1 MLQYIYTLILDLTKV
16 HMSESIL
23 TEKKKYSKIL
33 KDYYHFNTKNK
44 ATGLILLQDE
54 ASIDFLLDGLEVLSC
69 DFVIKTK
76 KQL

>member
-1 MLQYIYTLILDLTKV
+1 MVQCV
-16 HMSESIL
+16 HIKFSINTIIMSESIL
-23 TEKKKYSKIL
+23 SEKKKYSKIL
-33 KDYYHFNTKNK
+33 KEYYHFNTKNK
-44 ATGLILLQDE
+44 PTGLILLQDE